1 MGNGWENFP
10 QEDSDKN
17 MIRKVKIFD
26 LVPGDLKNILGGPIC
41 CNYGAATMLVIV
53 PVMLVV

>member
-1 MGNGWENFP
+1 
-10 QEDSDKN
+10 
-17 MIRKVKIFD
+17 MIKKVKIFD
-26 LVPGDLKNILGGPIC
+26 LVPGEKDILGGPIC

>member
-17 MIRKVKIFD
+17 MIRKVKNFD
-26 LVPGDLKNILGGPIC
+26 LVPGEDLLGGGHTC
-41 CNYGAATMLVIV
+41 KYYSAATL
-53 PVMLVV
+53 PVDW

>member
-17 MIRKVKIFD
+17 MIRKVKNFY
-26 LVPGDLKNILGGPIC
+26 LVPGDLKTFKEARS
-41 CNYGAATMLVIV
+41 AATMALLRCLWYVV
-53 PVMLVV
+53 PVLVV

>member
-10 QEDSDKN
+10 QEDSHKN

-26 LVPGDLKNILGGPIC
+26 LVPGEKDILGGPIC